1 MLRNG
6 FTRFCDDPEIA
17 CCKAEKELEQ
27 LRAEL
32 TELKALAQAKAD
44 GRLAIL
50 PCKVGDTIYR
60 INNINCKKYEYIV
73 EKITLLKTGLYFYCY
88 ASSTSAPLYEECQFR
103 LSDFGERVFL
113 SREAAEKAL
122 KNKVERSNYL

>member
-32 TELKALAQAKAD
+32 TELKALAQAKAE
-44 GRLAIL
+44 GRLVVL
-50 PCKVGDTIYR
+50 PCKVGDTVYVLTTDSLNGVEETSINR
-60 INNINCKKYEYIV
+60 IVIKKNSIILNADCKNDDW
-73 EKITLLKTGLYFYCY
+73 GR
-88 ASSTSAPLYEECQFR
+88 AAWDFR
-103 LSDFGERVFL
+103 PSDFGKTVFL
-113 SREAAEKAL
+113 TREAAEKAL
-122 KNKVERSNYL
+122 GGAE